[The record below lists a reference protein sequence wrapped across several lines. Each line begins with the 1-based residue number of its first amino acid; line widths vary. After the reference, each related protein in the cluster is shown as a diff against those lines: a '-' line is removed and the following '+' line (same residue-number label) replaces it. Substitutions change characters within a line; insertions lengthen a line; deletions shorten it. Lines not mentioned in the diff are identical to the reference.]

1 MLGKLYLHELTC
13 YAFNQPNDADSTE
26 HRRKRSDLE
35 GSEDGE
41 IDVIE
46 EREIART
53 ERAAKKFEEN
63 ATLNDIRSVML
74 TRSRAAELC
83 STKFFEEYAKGMW
96 VRVSVGFSKDDPKRE
111 VKYRVGEITSGCYLI

>member
-1 MLGKLYLHELTC
+1 LNYE
-13 YAFNQPNDADSTE
+13 
-26 HRRKRSDLE
+26 
-35 GSEDGE
+35 SEDGE
-41 IDVIE
+41 IDIIE
-46 EREIART
+46 EQAIDRGV
-53 ERAAKKFEEN
+53 RAAKKFEDN

-111 VKYRVGEITSGCYLI
+111 VKYRVGEITSKCYL